1 MPGNPSTTTRW
12 GGVELLERAIGY
24 TLGNLLL
31 VRPRRDAMSAPT
43 PCAEWDLHAL
53 LQHMNH
59 SLVALQEAAD
69 VRRVARA
76 DEADSA
82 EDLVATLRD
91 RACRLLG
98 GWTGTRD
105 DGAISV
111 DGRPLTANVLTSAG
125 ALEIVVHGWDVARAC
140 RTDRPIPDALA
151 EDLLRIAP
159 VLVTE
164 ADRPARFAAPVE
176 GPPSAAP
183 GDRLLRFLGRD
194 PGR

>member
-31 VRPRRDAMSAPT
+31 VRPDAMSAPT

-76 DEADSA
+76 DEPDSA

-183 GDRLLRFLGRD
+183 GDRLLRLLGRD